1 MILEQYIVSWTT
13 LIGVQELMALHTW
26 NIISWIMDWM
36 LYKVLDSRV

>member
-13 LIGVQELMALHTW
+13 LIGVQELTILHTW